1 MHVSKGEGKPAEK
14 EGANTNSN
22 TKYYQL
28 RTNGKWKWKS
38 RTIRRKE
45 ASREGRRQYQFQY
58 QVLPSTTNYV
68 PEESESESHVPKE
81 EGKPAEEEGAHH
93 NAEGDKSFVL
103 LQGRLR
109 RDIEK
114 QDRK

>member
-1 MHVSKGEGKPAEK
+1 MYQREKG
-14 EGANTNSN
+14 S
-22 TKYYQL
+22 QQ
-28 RTNGKWKWKS
+28 
-38 RTIRRKE
+38 RRK
-45 ASREGRRQYQFQY
+45 APIPIPI
-58 QVLPSTTNYV
+58 PSTTNYV
-68 PEESESESHVPKE
+68 PEESQSESHVPKE

-93 NAEGDKSFVL
+93 NAECDKSFVL